1 MIARPGAGG
10 VQSRVMRTLRWVWL
24 GLGGAAA
31 GACLPT
37 TSHQSET
44 AAQCGPGGACEPG
57 GACSFPAAD
66 CPGGRRYGEGTGPLA
81 GQCVADGGADAADP
95 DGPPVVDAAL
105 DAAPLVPW
113 SDGHHGDLTI
123 GIAQARLNSYG
134 IVVVDAAAGA
144 TTLTVLRTSG
154 ANVGAW
160 NDDFVAGD
168 RIVVWRTTGLADL
181 PSGGTSP
188 VMVDGEV
195 GRWFATRVT
204 AVGGGQLQLAA
215 PLPFAVP
222 ALGSLVVKVP
232 DLATLTVPA
241 GRTVLAEDWRGSWGG
256 VVVVAAE
263 ALVLDGRL
271 AADGAG
277 LRGGQAED
285 FGNFTDCV
293 APSTAARR
301 AAAAREGR
309 EPVPSR
315 YGSNG
320 PAAGRGNLLRR
331 RRRQLPQRGR
341 RRRRRRRRRG
351 AGGHDLGGA
360 PGAEASVAPPSRR
373 SDTHLVA
380 GGGGATAR
388 GEANGRGQ
396 PRPAAAQ
403 LGDAARM
410 TRWRRAQRMA
420 DTARGGGERRPAAPT
435 AARASATARRRRRR
449 RRRHDLASQAE
460 RVEGCAAA
468 PTASGA
474 ATRPPT
480 HPGAARRRRRRHGI
494 VILTGAVS
502 GSVADD
508 AGGRRT
514 ARARRV
520 GARPARQ
527 GARRSSAS
535 LNPPAPAP
543 PACAAPRAAAWPS
556 RRARR
561 GSPRFAAASR

>member
-1 MIARPGAGG
+1 
-10 VQSRVMRTLRWVWL
+10 MRRLRWVWL

-37 TSHQSET
+37 TSHQCET
-44 AAQCGPGGACEPG
+44 AAQCGPDGTCEPG

-95 DGPPVVDAAL
+95 DGPPAVDAAL
-105 DAAPLVPW
+105 DATPLVPW

-123 GIAQARLNSYG
+123 GLAQARLNSYG

-168 RIVVWRTTGLADL
+168 RVVVWRTTGLADL
-181 PSGGTSP
+181 PSGGASP
-188 VMVDGEV
+188 VTVDGEV

-222 ALGSLVVKVP
+222 ALGSQVVKVP

-256 VVVVAAE
+256 VIVVAAE
-263 ALVLDGRL
+263 AIVLDGRL

-293 APSTAARR
+293 ALDGRSPGGGGAAKG
-301 AAAAREGR
+301 ESL
-309 EPVPSR
+309 VPSR

-320 PAAGRGNLLRR
+320 PAAGRGNLLHGGGGGNCRNAGGGGGGGAG
-331 RRRQLPQRGR
+331 RG
-341 RRRRRRRRRG
+341 G
-351 AGGHDLGGA
+351 AGGHDLGGREVGGLG
-360 PGAEASVAPPSRR
+360 GAALVHDP
-373 SDTHLVA
+373 DTHLVA
-380 GGGGATAR
+380 GGGGGA
-388 GEANGRGQ
+388 GEANGSANGHGG
-396 PRPAAAQ
+396 AGGGVV
-403 LGDAARM
+403 LVVAR
-410 TRWRRAQRMA
+410 TVTCAGGELS
-420 DTARGGGERRPAAPT
+420 ARGADGRSP
-435 AARASATARRRRRR
+435 SATDGGGAGGGGGTIW
-449 RRRHDLASQAE
+449 LQAE
-460 RVEGCAAA
+460 RVEGCALRADG
-468 PTASGA
+468 GA
-474 ATRPPT
+474 GALAPT
-480 HPGAARRRRRRHGI
+480 HPGAGGGGGGGR

-502 GSVADD
+502 GVTTSVA
-508 AGGRRT
+508 GGPPGPDG
-514 ARARRV
+514 V
-520 GARPARQ
+520 GALP
-527 GARRSSAS
+527 GAPGLVLQR
-535 LNPPAPAP
+535 
-543 PACAAPRAAAWPS
+543 
-556 RRARR
+556 
-561 GSPRFAAASR
+561 